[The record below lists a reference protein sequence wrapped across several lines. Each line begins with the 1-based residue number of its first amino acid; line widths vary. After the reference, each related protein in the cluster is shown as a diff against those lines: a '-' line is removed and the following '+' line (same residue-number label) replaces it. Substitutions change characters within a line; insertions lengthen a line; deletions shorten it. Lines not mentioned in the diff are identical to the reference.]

1 MSGRPFTTHILTTPS
16 RATAVRQ
23 ALLASGVDAQL
34 LVGEITL
41 LAETL
46 RKGDPSVVLI
56 GVADEGVHR
65 GCLDEIISY
74 RALTPELLALAA
86 RTSVERVAMV
96 SRLADAERSSRH
108 KEQLASLG
116 VVVAGAMHE
125 INNPTAALRLSM
137 EALGDLVGELR
148 TEVAR
153 LEELLVAPGAHEL
166 EAARASVGQ
175 LHALLR
181 EDGATSLIG
190 DSLEDLHVI
199 RDVARDLRTIAS
211 VESKDVAPEIV
222 NVATVVKQALRLS
235 PIDPDVVHVELDFSD
250 PVPLLWLPRSRLVQ
264 IVSNLVTNAC
274 HAMQQI
280 ERPMHRLRISVR
292 EDETTLLLAVSDT
305 GIGIEPEVLP
315 SVFEPF
321 FTTKGPER
329 GTGLGLS
336 MSREIVRRL
345 GGDLC
350 IDAIAGEGA
359 IAMVFLPLSLRADV
373 TPPPSDRQRP
383 RVLLVDSDFERL
395 RRMERALRHD
405 FEVLVA
411 QSGLDALAL
420 LESGARV
427 DGILGEATMRE
438 MDGEAF
444 LGEVKAHWP
453 SRQRHVVLYGSE
465 TPVEGVRVAHCPSD
479 DAAWLALAREATGMA
494 LH

>member
-1 MSGRPFTTHILTTPS
+1 MH
-16 RATAVRQ
+16 VRQ
-23 ALLASGVDAQL
+23 TLLSSGVDAQL
-34 LVGEITL
+34 LVGEVTL

-56 GVADEGVHR
+56 GVLDEGAQR
-65 GCLDEIISY
+65 GYLDEVVSY
-74 RALTPELLALAA
+74 RGLTPELLALAA
-86 RTSVERVAMV
+86 RTSVEHASLV

-148 TEVAR
+148 AEVAR
-153 LEELLVAPGAHEL
+153 VAELLCHPTPHGLEEARTAVA
-166 EAARASVGQ
+166 Q
-175 LHALLR
+175 LTSLLR

-190 DSLEDLHVI
+190 DSLEDLQVI
-199 RDVARDLRTIAS
+199 RDVARDLRTIAA

-250 PVPLLWLPRSRLVQ
+250 PIPLLWLPRSRLVQ

-280 ERPMHRLRISVR
+280 ERPMHRLRMSVR
-292 EDETTLLLAVSDT
+292 EDESTLLLAVSDT
-305 GIGIEPEVLP
+305 GVGIKAEVLS

-321 FTTKGPER
+321 FTTKGPDR

-350 IDAIAGEGA
+350 IDAIEGEGA
-359 IAMVFLPLSLRADV
+359 IAMVFLPLTLRADV
-373 TPPPSDRQRP
+373 APPPSDRQRP
-383 RVLLVDSDFERL
+383 RVLLVDSDFVRL

-438 MDGEAF
+438 MDGHAF
-444 LGEVKAHWP
+444 LGEVRTHWP
-453 SRQRHVVLYGSE
+453 SRQRHVVFYGDE
-465 TPVEGVRVAHCPSD
+465 ARTEGIRVAHCPDD
-479 DAAWLALAREATGMA
+479 DAAWLALAREATGLA